1 MSEQETLVFRDADP
15 DDAAWMAATLTDEGY
30 PAGESDL
37 ARRLDRFAAPGSLV
51 RVAESDGSRL
61 GFVACHLMQRLERED
76 PIVRV
81 IALLVDAGA
90 RERGVGAGLL
100 AEVERIAREAGAGYI
115 EVTSGHH
122 RPEATR
128 LYERAGFD
136 STLTTYLRKHL

>member
-1 MSEQETLVFRDADP
+1 MSDAEILVFREADP
-15 DDAAWMAATLTDEGY
+15 DDAAWMAVALTDEGY
-30 PAGESDL
+30 PAGSSDL
-37 ARRLDRFAAPGSLV
+37 ARRLDRFVAPASTVL
-51 RVAESDGSRL
+51 VAERDGVRL
-61 GFVACHLMQRLERED
+61 GFVAWHVLPRLERED

-81 IALLVDAGA
+81 IALVVDAGA
-90 RERGVGAGLL
+90 RERGVGAALL

-128 LYERAGFD
+128 LYEHAGFD